1 MATNWVK
8 CTHKGDENLIYVN
21 IDSAMS
27 IRWIE
32 SDKATI
38 IAFPGGEIARLALSV
53 RENMQSAL
61 RLLRHP
67 DVQQASLF
75 LDFVGAL
82 IGIPDA
88 RIGT

>member
-8 CTHKGDENLIYVN
+8 CTHKGDENPIYVN

-38 IAFPGGEIARLALSV
+38 IAFPGGENDIV
-53 RENMQSAL
+53 E
-61 RLLRHP
+61 
-67 DVQQASLF
+67 
-75 LDFVGAL
+75 GA
-82 IGIPDA
+82 
-88 RIGT
+88 